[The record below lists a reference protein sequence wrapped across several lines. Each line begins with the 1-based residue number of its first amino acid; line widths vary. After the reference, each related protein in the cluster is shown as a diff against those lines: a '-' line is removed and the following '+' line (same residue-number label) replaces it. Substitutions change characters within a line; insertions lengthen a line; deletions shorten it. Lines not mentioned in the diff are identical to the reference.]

1 MKYFKYYVRFLD
13 WECKLLF
20 DTFSYHF
27 IGTCAFVFFFRWL
40 YSLYLRFQTT
50 HSRWNAQ
57 RPDVKLGDDALSSF
71 FPRKKKPCLRSG
83 LPDLRYYLTLCNIK
97 TTSSQRQRHTRSSS
111 SLATWF
117 RCKADSKPCENTKQQ
132 NTTTTRLFHLLDQL
146 SIYIFIF
153 LNMSDYPFFPPLP
166 PPTNI
171 FLLMCYLWC
180 SMFYQ

>member
-1 MKYFKYYVRFLD
+1 MAI
-13 WECKLLF
+13 
-20 DTFSYHF
+20 FSLPP
-27 IGTCAFVFFFRWL
+27 V
-40 YSLYLRFQTT
+40 QTT

-71 FPRKKKPCLRSG
+71 FPRKKKPCLRFG
-83 LPDLRYYLTLCNIK
+83 MPDLRYYLTLCNIK
-97 TTSSQRQRHTRSSS
+97 TTPSQRQRHTRSSS
-111 SLATWF
+111 SVATWF
-117 RCKADSKPCENTKQQ
+117 RFKADSKPCENTKQQ

-153 LNMSDYPFFPPLP
+153 LNMSDYFFLSP
-166 PPTNI
+166 PPTTI